1 MLKTWYIRAAL
12 NGLINA
18 LLLDLALDFSLSI
31 YTENMA
37 LEWNFVISAVCA
49 VIGVL
54 AFLMLLPTAQRFTK
68 IIAFITLSIISFL
81 LSFLL
86 FFCLPSPFP
95 LRPTNNA
102 DGLLII
108 FLVLNYIIISVL
120 VVIIVI
126 IKNVI
131 SNKSIKRSNT

>member
-68 IIAFITLSIISFL
+68 IIAFITLSIISFFL
-81 LSFLL
+81 TFLL

-102 DGLLII
+102 DGLLLM
-108 FLVLNYIIISVL
+108 FLVLNFGVIAALGRVILLISMTV
-120 VVIIVI
+120 
-126 IKNVI
+126 KNHYEK
-131 SNKSIKRSNT
+131 N